1 MTNHLL
7 EFAYLI
13 SSALFIM
20 GLKDLSSPE
29 TARRG
34 MFFAEIGMGMALA
47 GTLLHH
53 EIVTYQWII
62 AGLIIGTVIGIPMGR
77 VKMTAMPQRIAL
89 SHAFGALA
97 AALVGVAEYYRHG
110 GDLGTVRMIAVGF
123 EVLLGSLTFT
133 GSLIASAKLHETIK
147 GSWTYKGKNLVTLVL
162 MLALIFILV
171 YQVIV
176 PGSMT
181 LFYAMI
187 PIAFVFGVQLVMP
200 IGAADMPVVISI
212 LNSYAGLAGSATGFV
227 IGNNVLIIAGALDG
241 TSGLLLS
248 ILMCKAMNRSAANVF
263 FGGLGATPVAA
274 PAAKPAAPR
283 PAAAAAAAPVAEAKP
298 VVKKLSPEEAAVLF
312 REAKK
317 VIIVPGYGMAA
328 AQAQHVVGE
337 FASMLKGKGIDLK
350 FAIHP
355 VAGRMPGHMNVLLAE
370 AGIPYTDL
378 IEMEEI
384 NPEFDET
391 DIALVIGANDTTNP
405 AARHDKNSPI
415 YGMPILDVDKA
426 KRVIVCKRGM
436 APGFAGI
443 DNELYLDKKT
453 WMLFGDAKDS
463 ITKVITSIKDPNL
476 KAVAPVAEEPAQ
488 AAPAEG
494 GSPVRKITPEEA
506 AGLFKKSKHVIVVPG
521 YGMAAAQAQHAVG
534 EFAELLKSKSVSV
547 KFAIHPVAG
556 RMPGHMNVLLAEA
569 GVPYTDLIE
578 MEEIN
583 PEFEE
588 ADVAIVIGANDTTNP
603 AARHDKSSPIYG
615 MPILDVDKAKVVIVC
630 KRSMA
635 PGFAGIDNELYVQQN
650 TRMLF
655 GDAKD
660 SITKVVQNLGA

>member
-1 MTNHLL
+1 MTTYLQL
-7 EFAYLI
+7 AYLL
-13 SSALFIM
+13 SAFVFIY
-20 GLKDLSSPE
+20 GVKCLGNVE

-34 MFFAEIGMGMALA
+34 MNLAALGMLIAIV
-47 GTLLHH
+47 GTLLHKD
-53 EIVTYQWII
+53 IVSYKLII
-62 AGLIIGTVIGIPMGR
+62 AGLAVGGTIGALMSLWIPM
-77 VKMTAMPQRIAL
+77 TAVPQRTAL
-89 SHAFGALA
+89 SHAGGALA
-97 AALVGVAEYYRHG
+97 ATLIGVSEYYRYG
-110 GDLGTVRMIAVGF
+110 AGLGSIRIAMVGV
-123 EVLLGSLTFT
+123 EVLIGGLTVT
-133 GSLIASAKLHETIK
+133 GSLMAAGKLQELLPGRPITFK
-147 GSWTYKGKNLVTLVL
+147 GQNYFNVTLIAVL
-162 MLALIFILV
+162 ICLV
-171 YQVIV
+171 VVLVFV
-176 PGSMT
+176 PAMST
-181 LFYAMI
+181 LFYIIVAA
-187 PIAFVFGVQLVMP
+187 AFMLGMLLVLP
-200 IGAADMPVVISI
+200 IGAADMPVVIAL
-212 LNSYAGLAGSATGFV
+212 LNSYAGLTDAAMGFTLDNRIQIITGS
-227 IGNNVLIIAGALDG
+227 LDG
-241 TSGLLLS
+241 ASGFILS
-248 ILMCKAMNRSAANVF
+248 ILMCRAMNRSITNVLFGAFGQAAPPSRVKSM
-263 FGGLGATPVAA
+263 PVAA
-274 PAAKPAAPR
+274 AVAAVKGE
-283 PAAAAAAAPVAEAKP
+283 EAKP
-298 VVKKLSPEEAAVLF
+298 TVKKITPEEAAVLF

-337 FASMLKGKGIDLK
+337 FASMLKSKDIHIK

-384 NPEFDET
+384 NPEFEDT

-443 DNELYLDKKT
+443 DNELYLNKKT

-463 ITKVITSIKDPNL
+463 ITKVITSVKDPNL
-476 KAVAPVAEEPAQ
+476 KATAPVVEEPT
-488 AAPAEG
+488 PAEG
-494 GSPVRKITPEEA
+494 GSPVRKITAEEA
-506 AGLFKKSKHVIVVPG
+506 ANLFKKSKHVIVVPG

-569 GVPYTDLIE
+569 GVPYTDLVE

-583 PEFEE
+583 SEFPE

-603 AARHDKSSPIYG
+603 AARHDRNSPIYG
-615 MPILDVDKAKVVIVC
+615 MPILDVDKAKTVIVC

-635 PGFAGIDNELYVQQN
+635 PGFAGIDNELYIQRN

-660 SITKVVQNLGA
+660 SITKIVQSLGA